1 MFKKNYTGCMSE
13 SLIYKIALTQIPGI
27 GTVQAKQLLKH
38 FESPE
43 NIFKEK
49 KSALSHLENI
59 GAVRAKNI
67 KSFTDFSVIEKEI
80 KFIEKNKITPLFIQ
94 DDNYPKRLLNC
105 YDPPIMLYFR
115 GNADLNTTKIISIIG
130 TRNNSDYGKMVTEKL
145 IEDLA
150 TMNILI
156 VSGLA
161 YGIDTIAH
169 KASLKNNLST
179 VGVLAHGLQSIYP
192 QQHASIA
199 KEMCAQ
205 GGLLTEY
212 ISTTKPDKHNFPK
225 RNRVVAGMS
234 DATVVVETAIKGGSM
249 ITAELANNYNRDVF
263 AFPGKTTDSKSAG
276 CNYLIKNNKAVL
288 LTSAQDLIEFMSWEI
303 KVQKK
308 KVQKEL
314 FIEFSDE
321 EKIILQLFAEIELLH
336 IDDIYLKSGLNSSAV
351 AAAILNLEFQNV
363 LTSLPGK
370 MYKME

>member
-1 MFKKNYTGCMSE
+1 MSE
-13 SLIYKIALTQIPGI
+13 SLLYKIALTQIPGI
-27 GTVQAKQLLKH
+27 GPVQAKQLLKH
-38 FESPE
+38 FENPE

-49 KSALSHLENI
+49 KSLLSHIENV

-94 DDNYPKRLLNC
+94 DENYPKRLLNC
-105 YDPPIMLYFR
+105 YDPPIMVYFR
-115 GNADLNTTKIISIIG
+115 GNTDLNTTKIISIIG
-130 TRNNSDYGKMVTEKL
+130 TRNNSDYGKMVTEN
-145 IEDLA
+145 IIADLA

-192 QQHASIA
+192 QQHAAIA

-288 LTSAQDLIEFMSWEI
+288 LTSAQDLIEFMSWEA
-303 KVQKK
+303 KVPKK
-308 KVQKEL
+308 KIQKEL
-314 FIEFSDE
+314 FIDFSDE
-321 EKIILQLFAEIELLH
+321 EKIILQLFAEKELLH
-336 IDDIYLKSGLNSSAV
+336 IDDIYLQSGLNSSAV

>member
-1 MFKKNYTGCMSE
+1 MSE

-94 DDNYPKRLLNC
+94 DENYPKRLLNC

-115 GNADLNTTKIISIIG
+115 GNADLNATKIISIIG
-130 TRNNSDYGKMVTEKL
+130 TRNNSDYGKMVTENL
-145 IEDLA
+145 IADLA

-199 KEMCAQ
+199 KEMCTQ

-321 EKIILQLFAEIELLH
+321 EKMILQLFAEKELLH
-336 IDDIYLKSGLNSSAV
+336 IDDIYLKCGLNSSAV